1 MDNYKNQ
8 KMNYNINKELKNL
21 PRPPPRENIFNF
33 NKNPFLSKIDFKK
46 EFQKNTQKKN
56 DINKNILSPSQ
67 QQKNNINQTKTIKG
81 NVIKET
87 ILFNV
92 PNKGKGRSLEKVPP
106 TKSNQTKNLYKNYLD
121 ININKKKHGIKNV
134 YPNEKN
140 KERNNS
146 TGKRNK
152 NYEDNRKKDNYMN
165 YNIIKKNINEINNEP
180 EKEDFNKYNS
190 VCVSINN
197 NYNYNLS
204 LGNNNPNNEKIK
216 EKSETWQE
224 KFNRVN
230 KQKENITYLDYK
242 KLTETE
248 FFKNKLAKKRIE
260 KEEENNIL
268 NKSENNGN
276 FKQKIKELNS
286 APPPLL
292 QTKNHKI
299 ETKKEINENLNINNE
314 IKNAPKKKTGILGF
328 LQAFKD
334 FLEPINLRKK
344 NSTKN
349 TNEKNNINNN
359 ININNINVNNN
370 SVNNNNKIN
379 VNLKIREKPVIN
391 IPTTPRINNNYE
403 DNNDKYN
410 INSVKI
416 TPKVN
421 LYERKNIINKNE
433 NYNYYSDDNYD
444 SCPVSNKSYT
454 YFPKKMNNINDKN
467 DEQILNYSQKNIF
480 KNNNNNVY
488 IKGRTD
494 LNIPNNKKDNYNN
507 KTEVEQ
513 KEIGFFKFFGFGKNK
528 VNKVPDNNINNNIN
542 INNNNIINNSI
553 NNNNNLIKNFYKEEK
568 IMPYQN
574 PNYSTTYI
582 KKPKRINS
590 PPHKNTYD
598 KNDRRFSYNQ
608 IEPNSNNNIFVNY
621 LNDLNNQKENRNKP
635 IIKQKLLQKFNDDY
649 NDDNIEENLNINAE
663 KKIQE
668 IRINIRQ
675 QQKEDYNNNNYS
687 FNKGSR
693 PYIKNPNE
701 NIDTNK
707 INNSAIYINKKS
719 YNTLDD
725 LIINPKPQKKIET
738 CVINF
743 NKNSNT
749 NNKIYNTPKTN
760 YNKNRFEEN
769 YNDNNNYNYNNYNN
783 SKYNTDYNNNNI
795 YSKPYDL
802 SQSQRNLTHNIN
814 INNIRYNN
822 NNDIDSDNQSTNSAY
837 TTKPMR
843 KKIAINKSERQ
854 FRINKTSNNQD
865 DTDSESNSEFSE
877 ISQTS
882 IKSVKPTNTIYFK
895 HFKSFFNKNKNE
907 SGKGITNNFLKKIFG
922 RDNKKYDT
930 DNSFNSERSNNSNIS
945 ENNKLA
951 INNVTPLPSDEYYN
965 NNYIRII
972 KQKVSN
978 KKLYF
983 YQKIYNYNMPIPKD
997 IKDGYYFTRKNLKI
1011 IKLPKKKASI
1021 YTKYY
1026 YKVLQKPKIKQNY
1039 IDKKRISNK
1048 NGINLPIFNNNCFF
1062 TKKNVFININE
1073 NVDSFDINNENI
1085 NINEEIKINNKN
1097 YFIPQSPEKKD
1108 KIIENDNNLTY
1119 SPQFGTKR
1127 EPSSVSES
1135 PVLNPSKSARDIN
1148 KIISIEIDLNNN
1160 NNDKINQQTPNR
1172 NINNG
1177 KINQSE
1183 GLYIKKKPNMK
1194 KLKDDNKCK
1203 TYIKNNKK
1211 IYDNFNM
1218 NINEFNI
1225 DSENKE
1231 PIKKENKI
1239 ITIDINLKKDKNN
1252 IKNKINNIKINTND
1266 NINCKIKSILEQISD
1281 KKNNI
1286 KAIVNE
1292 LFIIITRKNSENN
1305 NQIRLPF
1312 MDILSNENIFA
1323 KIIVNKSLEEN
1334 LQENILS
1341 FAIICQQLCFKLNE
1355 DINLNS
1361 KNIYQTDEDLKTI
1374 LAEECKLKIE
1384 NILNNN
1390 YTMNENCLIGIII
1403 FISDLIEIKMLS
1415 IELGFY
1421 LYENLYKKY
1430 KISNMNKYYYLD
1442 MIITLLNKIGKYAVQ
1457 EKYFFEINNFIEVE
1471 MINLVNND
1479 KNLPLFMRNKIIEL
1493 IKIKKY
1499 QWIINK

>member
-8 KMNYNINKELKNL
+8 IINYNINKELKNL

-33 NKNPFLSKIDFKK
+33 NKNPFLSKIDIKK

-67 QQKNNINQTKTIKG
+67 INQTKTIKG

-92 PNKGKGRSLEKVPP
+92 PNKGKGRSLEKVPQ
-106 TKSNQTKNLYKNYLD
+106 TKSNKTKNLYENYLD
-121 ININKKKHGIKNV
+121 YNINRKKHGIKNI

-146 TGKRNK
+146 TGKRKK
-152 NYEDNRKKDNYMN
+152 NYEDNRKKENYMN

-204 LGNNNPNNEKIK
+204 LGNNNNEKIK

-224 KFNRVN
+224 KFNRIN

-260 KEEENNIL
+260 KEEEANNIL
-268 NKSENNGN
+268 NKSENNNN

-292 QTKNHKI
+292 QNHKI

-359 ININNINVNNN
+359 ININNNN
-370 SVNNNNKIN
+370 VNNNNKIN
-379 VNLKIREKPVIN
+379 IKIREKEKPIIN

-403 DNNDKYN
+403 DNNNRYN
-410 INSVKI
+410 INSVKT
-416 TPKVN
+416 TPKVT
-421 LYERKNIINKNE
+421 LYERKNILNKNE

-444 SCPVSNKSYT
+444 SCPVNNKSYT
-454 YFPKKMNNINDKN
+454 YFPKKMNNNINDKN
-467 DEQILNYSQKNIF
+467 EEQILSYSQKNIF
-480 KNNNNNVY
+480 KNNNNNNIY

-494 LNIPNNKKDNYNN
+494 LNMPNNKKDNYNN

-513 KEIGFFKFFGFGKNK
+513 KESGFFKFFGFGKNK
-528 VNKVPDNNINNNIN
+528 VNKAPEIN
-542 INNNNIINNSI
+542 INNNNIN

-568 IMPYQN
+568 ITPYQN

-598 KNDRRFSYNQ
+598 KNDRRFSYNE
-608 IEPNSNNNIFVNY
+608 IEPNPNNNIFANY

-635 IIKQKLLQKFNDDY
+635 IIKQKLLQKFNVDY
-649 NDDNIEENLNINAE
+649 NDDDIEENLNINAE

-668 IRINIRQ
+668 IKINIRQ
-675 QQKEDYNNNNYS
+675 QQKEDYNNNYS

-693 PYIKNPNE
+693 PYLKNE
-701 NIDTNK
+701 NINTNK

-743 NKNSNT
+743 NKNSN

-769 YNDNNNYNYNNYNN
+769 YNDNNNYNYNNYNT
-783 SKYNTDYNNNNI
+783 SKYNTDYNNNI

-814 INNIRYNN
+814 INNIGYNN

-854 FRINKTSNNQD
+854 FKINKTSNNQD

-882 IKSVKPTNTIYFK
+882 TKSVKPANTIYFK
-895 HFKSFFNKNKNE
+895 HFKSFFNKNKN
-907 SGKGITNNFLKKIFG
+907 GNGIKNNFLKKIFG

-930 DNSFNSERSNNSNIS
+930 DNSFNSEKINNSNIS

-997 IKDGYYFTRKNLKI
+997 IKNGYYFSKQNMKI

-1026 YKVLQKPKIKQNY
+1026 FKVLQKPKIKQNY
-1039 IDKKRISNK
+1039 IDKKRINNK
-1048 NGINLPIFNNNCFF
+1048 KGINLPIFKTNCYF
-1062 TKKNVFININE
+1062 TKKNMFIYINE

-1085 NINEEIKINNKN
+1085 NINEEIKIKNKN
-1097 YFIPQSPEKKD
+1097 YFIPQSPKKKD

-1127 EPSSVSES
+1127 EPSSVIES

-1160 NNDKINQQTPNR
+1160 NEKINQQTPNR

-1177 KINQSE
+1177 KLNQSE
-1183 GLYIKKKPNMK
+1183 GLYIKKKPSMK

-1218 NINEFNI
+1218 KNINEFNI

-1231 PIKKENKI
+1231 SIKKENKI
-1239 ITIDINLKKDKNN
+1239 ISIDINLKKEKNN
-1252 IKNKINNIKINTND
+1252 IKNKINNIKIDNND
-1266 NINCKIKSILEQISD
+1266 NINYKIKSILEQISE

-1286 KAIVNE
+1286 KAIVDE
-1292 LFIIITRKNSENN
+1292 LFIIITRKNIENN

-1323 KIIVNKSLEEN
+1323 KIIINKSLEEN
-1334 LQENILS
+1334 SQENILS

-1355 DINLNS
+1355 EINLNS

-1374 LAEECKLKIE
+1374 LTEECKLKIE

-1390 YTMNENCLIGIII
+1390 YNMNDNCLLGIII

-1430 KISNMNKYYYLD
+1430 KISNINKYYYLD
-1442 MIITLLNKIGKYAVQ
+1442 MIITLLNKIAL
-1457 EKYFFEINNFIEVE
+1457 INS
-1471 MINLVNND
+1471 NLID
-1479 KNLPLFMRNKIIEL
+1479 
-1493 IKIKKY
+1493 
-1499 QWIINK
+1499 